1 MYTIKSLIFLLF
13 QWASCLTAY
22 KGFHKKNAH
31 WFQGGPREILELPKG
46 SVVTQTLE
54 GFLRAWGWEGRG
66 VGHPEGF
73 FNLYS
78 ASICNVSMG
87 LRVPGESCGFRCS
100 WRFWDWVPLS
110 HHAKDVCISNK
121 I

>member
-1 MYTIKSLIFLLF
+1 M
-13 QWASCLTAY
+13 
-22 KGFHKKNAH
+22 
-31 WFQGGPREILELPKG
+31 
-46 SVVTQTLE
+46 
-54 GFLRAWGWEGRG
+54 
-66 VGHPEGF
+66 GHPEGF